1 MYSRQKESVFFTVFN
16 RSGLTAKGV
25 NCVMLP
31 YSAVF
36 KIVPYVFG
44 VFYLQQHNTHTKTN
58 WLYQTR
64 VGSSLTH
71 RENIILLLLINK
83 TSLISI
89 KEPLFYWDCT
99 QSIILTCRKSKSI
112 TTNDSVSLHCRH
124 HTNQPIKAS
133 VYSNMT
139 KTYIKLWV
147 LLTRESCAALVFV
160 PQISVSFPQFGKMCC
175 FFSIVSHSCKPLLSP
190 SRHFEAG
197 CSSIGW
203 KCCSNSLC
211 WM

>member
-1 MYSRQKESVFFTVFN
+1 
-16 RSGLTAKGV
+16 
-25 NCVMLP
+25 MLP

-36 KIVPYVFG
+36 KLVPYVFG
-44 VFYLQQHNTHTKTN
+44 SFIYHNTTPILKQIDYIRQEWGAALLTEKTS
-58 WLYQTR
+58 Y
-64 VGSSLTH
+64 S
-71 RENIILLLLINK
+71 LLLINK

-112 TTNDSVSLHCRH
+112 TTNDSVSPHCRH
-124 HTNQPIKAS
+124 HTNQPTKAS

-160 PQISVSFPQFGKMCC
+160 PQISVSFPQFEK
-175 FFSIVSHSCKPLLSP
+175 
-190 SRHFEAG
+190 
-197 CSSIGW
+197 
-203 KCCSNSLC
+203 
-211 WM
+211 